1 MSGSIFLSFCL
12 TYCPKHNILLVHP
25 HCWKWQNFI
34 LFYGWVIFYCI
45 YCFHLSV
52 DKHGGCFHNLTI
64 VNSTA
69 MNMGWMHIFEL
80 VFLFFSR
87 YIPSTETV
95 GLCGSSIFFFLRDLH
110 TVFCSDCINLRS
122 HQQYIGSPLLHLL
135 FVDFLMINILTGV
148 MGLSHCCNFPFANR

>member
-1 MSGSIFLSFCL
+1 MKSTFPCFFLKIFFAVDLFFFFLSL
-12 TYCPKHNILLVHP
+12 
-25 HCWKWQNFI
+25 
-34 LFYGWVIFYCI
+34 YCI

-52 DKHGGCFHNLTI
+52 DKQGGCFHNLAI

-87 YIPSTETV
+87 YIPSTGIV
-95 GLCGSSIFFFLRDLH
+95 GLCGNSIFFFLRDLH
-110 TVFCSDCINLRS
+110 TVFCSDCINLHS
-122 HQQYIGSPLLHLL
+122 HQQHIGSPLLHLL

-148 MGLSHCCNFPFANR
+148 MGLSHCCNLHFADR